1 LEFKGL
7 NFRVLINFSRG
18 FQGDLLIRYTNVE
31 VNPALVSIFGCFRLR
46 KKCMLRYILEKVIDA
61 QALITTSNIRKNYSS
76 EMVYIK

>member
-1 LEFKGL
+1 LVVGVSIL
-7 NFRVLINFSRG
+7 FS
-18 FQGDLLIRYTNVE
+18 GDLLIRYTNVE